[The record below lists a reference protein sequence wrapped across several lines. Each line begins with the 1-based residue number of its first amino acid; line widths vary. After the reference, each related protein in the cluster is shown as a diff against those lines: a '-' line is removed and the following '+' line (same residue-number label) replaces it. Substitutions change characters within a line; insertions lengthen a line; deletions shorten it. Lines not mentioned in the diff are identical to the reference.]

1 MSRKRRSTPS
11 SAGANEPGSVKSPST
26 AAASFFDRI
35 GGHEGCRRLTDA
47 FYARVVHD
55 RRLSALFPREPARP
69 SEHLALFIAELVGG
83 AELYSLARGRPR
95 MRRRHRAF
103 AIGPREAEAWLENMR
118 AALDEVDF
126 GRRERDELRHLF
138 ELAAASLVNDPIGGR
153 RRLRRSE
160 IGKANPIADR
170 HG

>member
-1 MSRKRRSTPS
+1 M
-11 SAGANEPGSVKSPST
+11 GD
-26 AAASFFDRI
+26 AAPAPLFDRI
-35 GGHEGCRRLTDA
+35 GGHQGCRRLTDA
-47 FYARVVHD
+47 FYARVAQD
-55 RRLSALFPREPARP
+55 RRLSALFPRDPALP

-83 AELYSLARGRPR
+83 PPLYSLARGRPR

-126 GRRERDELRHLF
+126 GEPERDELLRLF
-138 ELAAASLVNDPIGGR
+138 ELAAASLVNDPVGGR

-160 IGKANPIADR
+160 IGRANPIAD
-170 HG
+170 